1 MKRKPRGDEGVKLSR
16 SSGNQGLLQLKSS
29 FGRDYA
35 VAVIMGMLALAGMW
49 YARPGPAA
57 AQTAPVCAVGTT
69 ACQQALLTVDKGTG
83 AATGKVLIPGDNTEN
98 NHNDSLECHGPSD
111 GKCYLAIGSNG
122 IGILETVSITSCNTT
137 PTGNVT
143 KIGGTGN
150 RYNAVA
156 IDAANGTLY
165 GVVGTQF
172 GSISTVSGTFTAI
185 GSGLGGNFG
194 DASDLILGMAWDSTA
209 GNFLA
214 SVDQSHG
221 NAASELIRIDPATG
235 KVVKGA
241 FGGKDSIT
249 VVPDNGRS
257 QVSGIVWVGNTL
269 YAAVSAGDVGGHLE
283 KLDAATGGL
292 TDIGVFGT
300 EIPKVRS
307 LSADAKGTL
316 FGLTGTAG
324 GFVQPL
330 PCPTPTASPTPT
342 PPPPPPP
349 PVQVAPV
356 QVQQTQPPPEPTPS
370 PSTSVLGVQVNRQPT
385 LPVTGSNALPLLLLA
400 LMCYVFGAFALKA
413 ASKPKAS
420 HAAAGSDDGAD
431 G

>member
-1 MKRKPRGDEGVKLSR
+1 M
-16 SSGNQGLLQLKSS
+16 NQGLLQLKSS

-35 VAVIMGMLALAGMW
+35 VALVLGMLALAGMW
-49 YARPGPAA
+49 YAKPGPAA

-69 ACQQALLTVDKGTG
+69 ACQQALMWVDKGTG
-83 AATGKVLIPGDNTEN
+83 AATAKVLIPGDNTET
-98 NHNDSLECHGPSD
+98 NHNDSLDCHGPSD
-111 GKCYLAIGSNG
+111 GKCYLAIGASG
-122 IGILETVSITSCNTT
+122 IGVLESVQATSCNTS
-137 PTGNVT
+137 PTANVT
-143 KIGGTGN
+143 KIGGAGN
-150 RYNAVA
+150 RYNAMA
-156 IDAANGTLY
+156 LDSGNGTLY
-165 GVVGTQF
+165 GVQGTQF

-194 DASDLILGMAWDSTA
+194 DASDLLLGMAWDSTA

-221 NAASELIRIDPATG
+221 NAASELVRIDPATG
-235 KVVKGA
+235 KVIKGA
-241 FGGKDSIT
+241 MGGKDFIT

-257 QVSGIVWVGNTL
+257 QVSGIVWVGSTL

-283 KLDAATGGL
+283 KLNPTTGGL

-307 LSADAKGTL
+307 LSADAKGQL

-330 PCPTPTASPTPT
+330 PCPSPTPTPTPTPT

-349 PVQVAPV
+349 PPPAQVAPV
-356 QVQQTQPPPEPTPS
+356 QVQQPPPPTPTPS
-370 PSTSVLGVQVNRQPT
+370 PTTSVLGVSVNRQPT

-400 LMCYVFGAFALKA
+400 AMCYGFGAFALSA
-413 ASKPKAS
+413 ASRPKPR
-420 HAAAGSDDGAD
+420 HAAGRGNEGAD